1 MNQAYQILLNVLREK
16 LGFIIIDNGMDDF
29 AINDYIPDSLMFIEF
44 IIAIEE
50 TIGKELPDDFLDN
63 ELLSSAIGFAEKLD
77 CYMLS
82 QEGNT
87 VTEYRET

>member
-1 MNQAYQILLNVLREK
+1 MNRAYQILLDVLRDK
-16 LGFIIIDNGMDDF
+16 LGFIIIDNGMGDF
-29 AINDYIPDSLMFIEF
+29 TISDYIPDSLMFIEF

-77 CYMLS
+77 CFMLS
-82 QEGNT
+82 QQGYA
-87 VTEYRET
+87 VTE

>member
-77 CYMLS
+77 RYMLS